1 MKALN
6 FPTEMYFG
14 EEAYFDLQQLQNER
28 VMVITSNRGLER
40 AERLR
45 LTIEEGNNLLE
56 CFNEVLPDPLD

>member
-45 LTIEEGNNLLE
+45 LTIE
-56 CFNEVLPDPLD
+56 